1 VVPTPDQNGT
11 VYASAPGTTQD
22 VTLDLWTPTAGRRES
37 GIRTGRAATR
47 VSAVS
52 VAR

>member
-1 VVPTPDQNGT
+1 MPRR
-11 VYASAPGTTQD
+11 PGRRAGRLD